1 MDLYG
6 YVSCTPPYPTRCTRW
21 SLERIR
27 PGRTMFAGYPLSPLP
42 NEIRLYPGGFTFVFN
57 TRRGR
62 QRSSWFSYVSSVYG
76 PIQ

>member
-42 NEIRLYPGGFTFVFN
+42 NEI
-57 TRRGR
+57 
-62 QRSSWFSYVSSVYG
+62 
-76 PIQ
+76 